1 MVSIKDIASRAKV
14 SIGTVDRVLHNRGRV
29 SEKTK
34 ARIEQIV
41 RKLGYRP
48 NIHARNLSLDKV
60 YRFGIVIPRL
70 SQDSNYWRIPG
81 SGIEKAGRELQV
93 YNVNL
98 RTHYFDRYSDHS
110 FERALDEALKTK
122 PDGLLIAPVLARI
135 AEKLIPKI
143 PRTIP
148 YVFIDSMIPG
158 TDCLSFIGQDPYQS
172 GYLASQLMIK
182 SIRDEGSVAIV
193 KVIPDDFHIAERIR
207 GFLTGVQNTSM
218 KSARIY
224 EVDSHEGEKAFT
236 AIAGRILHENK
247 NLRGIFVSNVWAHSI
262 ARHFNAHAGQRKV
275 ALIGYDLVEKNLK
288 SLEAD
293 MIDYLISQRTEM
305 QGYEGIYCLYEH
317 VVLREA
323 VKKKIMVP
331 IDILTRDNVQYYR
344 DYHREELW
352 KERNSSLEL
361 ITELILS
368 ALLSSMPRTEP
379 RLRRRCFNIHDGRPE
394 DSAIPRAINFD
405 SIPSITSKDSSLL

>member
-1 MVSIKDIASRAKV
+1 LVSIKDIASRANV

-93 YNVNL
+93 YNVGL
-98 RTHYFDRYSDHS
+98 RSHYFDRYSDQS
-110 FERALDEALKTK
+110 FKRALDEALKTK

-135 AEKLIPKI
+135 AETLIPKI
-143 PRTIP
+143 PKTIP

-172 GYLASQLMIK
+172 GFLASQLMIK
-182 SIRDEGSVAIV
+182 SIRDEGSVVIV
-193 KVIPDDFHIAERIR
+193 KVTPDDFHIAERIR
-207 GFLTGVQNTSM
+207 GFLTGLQHTSM
-218 KSARIY
+218 ENASIY
-224 EVDSHEGEKAFT
+224 EVDSHDGEKAFT
-236 AIAGRILHENK
+236 AIAGKILHENK
-247 NLRGIFVSNVWAHSI
+247 NVRGVFVSNVWAHSV
-262 ARHFNAHAGQRKV
+262 ARHFNTQPGQRNV
-275 ALIGYDLVEKNLK
+275 TLIGYDLVEKNLK
-288 SLEAD
+288 SLEANL
-293 MIDYLISQRTEM
+293 IEFLISQRPEM
-305 QGYEGIYCLYEH
+305 QGYEGIYSLYEH

-344 DYHREELW
+344 D
-352 KERNSSLEL
+352 
-361 ITELILS
+361 
-368 ALLSSMPRTEP
+368 
-379 RLRRRCFNIHDGRPE
+379 
-394 DSAIPRAINFD
+394 
-405 SIPSITSKDSSLL
+405 